1 MTNDD
6 ISHQGQSQ
14 AIIMTTDNNDKY
26 QENSAAACRGDVR
39 ESASRADVA
48 DQQVDLAEV
57 LEVASKAGHILLE
70 NGAEISRVE
79 DIMSRIASHFGVDS
93 GNFFVL
99 SNGIFTTGHANKVTK
114 SGGQASTYANVEFIP
129 LRGIQLSKVVAVN
142 RLSYDISN
150 NRIGLAEARE
160 RLERISASGPKPF
173 WEQILGSGLGAGGFC
188 AVFGGGWSDCA
199 AALVV
204 GLLLY
209 VFVLGVSGRYL
220 SKIVGGICNALVATL
235 LCILFWRA
243 GFGDSLAN
251 VIIGA
256 IMPLIPGVPFVNGV
270 RDLANSDYL
279 AGFTRLTDAML
290 GFFCIAVGVSLAF
303 ITDSSMHGG
312 MLSLTMTVNPQTAS
326 VLLQA
331 LAAFIGTAA
340 FALLFGIDREH
351 YVPAGVIGA
360 IGWALYL
367 ILVRNCGASPVTA
380 TLAASTLVC
389 IVSRMAAIPFRIPAQ
404 GFLLCGIF
412 PLVPGAGIF
421 WFTYYLTDSQ
431 FDLSMHSGW
440 MASKVAI
447 AIVLGIIIAMELP
460 QRLFSHNH
468 RTH

>member
-1 MTNDD
+1 MTKP
-6 ISHQGQSQ
+6 
-14 AIIMTTDNNDKY
+14 TDFT
-26 QENSAAACRGDVR
+26 
-39 ESASRADVA
+39 
-48 DQQVDLAEV
+48 EV
-57 LEVASKAGHILLE
+57 LDVASKAGHILLE

-79 DIMSRIASHFGVDS
+79 DIMSRIASHYGVDS

-129 LRGIQLSKVVAVN
+129 LRAIQLSKVVAVN
-142 RLSYDISN
+142 RLSYDIAN
-150 NRIGLAEARE
+150 DKVDLAEARE
-160 RLERISASGPKPF
+160 RLEKISSAAPKPA
-173 WEQILGSGLGAGGFC
+173 WEQILGSGIGASGFC
-188 AVFGGGWSDCA
+188 AVFGGGWADCA

-209 VFVLGVSGRYL
+209 AFVLGISSRYM
-220 SKIVGGICNALVATL
+220 SKIVGGTVNALLATL
-235 LCILFWRA
+235 LCIASWRL
-243 GFGDSLAN
+243 GFGGSLAN
-251 VIIGA
+251 IIIGA

-290 GFFCIAVGVSLAF
+290 GFFCIAVGVSLSF
-303 ITDSSMHGG
+303 IIDGSMHGG
-312 MLSLTMTVNPQTAS
+312 VINLSMMVNPETAS
-326 VLLQA
+326 LLWQTF
-331 LAAFIGTAA
+331 AAFAGTAA

-351 YVPAGVIGA
+351 YIPAGVIGA

-367 ILVRNCGASPVTA
+367 ILVRQCNATPVVA
-380 TLAASTLVC
+380 TLASSTLVC
-389 IVSRMAAIPFRIPAQ
+389 ILSRMAAIPFRIPAQ

-421 WFTYYLTDSQ
+421 WFTYYLTDAK

-440 MASKVAI
+440 TACKIAI
-447 AIVLGIIIAMELP
+447 AIVLGIILAMELP
-460 QRLFSHNH
+460 QRFFSHNH

>member
-1 MTNDD
+1 MN
-6 ISHQGQSQ
+6 
-14 AIIMTTDNNDKY
+14 TTTGDNKINN
-26 QENSAAACRGDVR
+26 E
-39 ESASRADVA
+39 VA
-48 DQQVDLAEV
+48 EVSDFAEV
-57 LEVASKAGHILLE
+57 LEVAAKAGHILLE

-79 DIMSRIASHFGVDS
+79 DIMSRISSHFGVDS

-99 SNGIFTTGHANKVTK
+99 SNGIFTTGRANKVTK
-114 SGGQASTYANVEFIP
+114 SGAQASTYANVEFIP

-150 NRIGLAEARE
+150 GRTTLAEARE
-160 RLERISASGPKPF
+160 RLESISNAPQKPA
-173 WEQILGSGLGAGGFC
+173 WEQILGSGFGAGGFC
-188 AVFGGGWSDCA
+188 AVFGGGWLDCA

-204 GLLLY
+204 GVLLY
-209 VFVLGVSGRYL
+209 VFVLGVSNRYL
-220 SKIVGGICNALVATL
+220 SKIVGGVCNALVATL
-235 LCILFWRA
+235 LCVLCWRMN
-243 GFGDSLAN
+243 FGESLAN
-251 VIIGA
+251 IIIGA

-290 GFFCIAVGVSLAF
+290 GFFCIAVGVSLSF
-303 ITDSSMHGG
+303 IIDGAMHGG
-312 MLSLTMTVNPQTAS
+312 VVSLSMTVNPGTAHL
-326 VLLQA
+326 LLQT

-367 ILVRNCGASPVTA
+367 VLVRNCDATPVVA

-389 IVSRMAAIPFRIPAQ
+389 VVSRMAAIPYRIPAQ

-412 PLVPGAGIF
+412 PLVPGAGVF
-421 WFTYYLTDSQ
+421 WFTYYFTDSQ
-431 FDLSMHSGW
+431 FDLSMQSGLL
-440 MASKVAI
+440 AGKVAI
-447 AIVLGIIIAMELP
+447 AIVLGIILAMELP
-460 QRLFSHNH
+460 QRLFSRSH

>member
-1 MTNDD
+1 MSTNNIKPQDD
-6 ISHQGQSQ
+6 
-14 AIIMTTDNNDKY
+14 
-26 QENSAAACRGDVR
+26 SAARNEA
-39 ESASRADVA
+39 
-48 DQQVDLAEV
+48 DLAEV
-57 LEVASKAGHILLE
+57 LEVASHAGHILLE

-79 DIMSRIASHFGVDS
+79 DIMSRIASHYGVDS

-114 SGGQASTYANVEFIP
+114 SGAQASTYANVEFIP

-142 RLSYDISN
+142 RLSYDIAN
-150 NRIGLAEARE
+150 GKLGLAQARQQ
-160 RLERISASGPKPF
+160 LERIAASKPKPA
-173 WEQILGSGLGAGGFC
+173 WEQIVGSGLGAGGFC
-188 AVFGGGWSDCA
+188 AVFGGGWMDCL

-204 GLLLY
+204 GVLLY
-209 VFVLGVSGRYL
+209 AFVLGVSGRYL
-220 SKIVGGICNALVATL
+220 SKIVGGICNALVATV
-235 LCILFWRA
+235 LCIVCWRMNL
-243 GFGDSLAN
+243 GDSLAN

-270 RDLANSDYL
+270 RDLANSDYI

-303 ITDSSMHGG
+303 IIDGYMHGG
-312 MLSLTMTVNPQTAS
+312 VVSISMAVSPQTAS

-331 LAAFIGTAA
+331 LAAFVGTAA

-360 IGWALYL
+360 IGWAVYL
-367 ILVRNCGASPVTA
+367 ILVRQCCATPVTA
-380 TLAASTLVC
+380 TLASSTLVC
-389 IVSRMAAIPFRIPAQ
+389 ILSRMAAIPFRIPAQ

-412 PLVPGAGIF
+412 PLVPGAGVF

-431 FDLSMHSGW
+431 FDLSMQSGW

-447 AIVLGIIIAMELP
+447 AIVLGIILAMELP